1 MNENRKKMLN
11 HLHDANLFSDIR
23 YLIPID
29 NRNFTIMVMN
39 YYDEIQV

>member
-29 NRNFTIMVMN
+29 ITIMVMN
-39 YYDEIQV
+39 YYNEIQV